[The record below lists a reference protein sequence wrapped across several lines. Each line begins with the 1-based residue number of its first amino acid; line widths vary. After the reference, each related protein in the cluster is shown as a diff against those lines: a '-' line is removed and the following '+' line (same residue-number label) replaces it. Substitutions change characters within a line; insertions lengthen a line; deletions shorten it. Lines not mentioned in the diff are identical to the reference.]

1 MIWLRLK
8 KKIEWMENSTMK
20 KKILRKCSVYE
31 CGIVHLEKVHDLA
44 GNITSLENHKSIP
57 FEVRR
62 VYYLYDVPGG
72 EERGGHAHYDLQQFV
87 VAVSGAFDVLL
98 DDGMNRKVV
107 HLDRP
112 FIGLHI
118 TTGIWRELLNFS
130 SGSVCLVL
138 ASHKYEEND
147 YIRDY
152 GQFKRQYKNI
162 YSPYI

>member
-1 MIWLRLK
+1 MTRVLK
-8 KKIEWMENSTMK
+8 QS
-20 KKILRKCSVYE
+20 SVYE
-31 CGIVHLEKVHDLA
+31 CSIVYLSKVHNRA
-44 GNITSLENHKSIP
+44 GNITAIENKRSIP
-57 FEVRR
+57 FDIKR

-72 EERGGHAHYDLQQFV
+72 EERGGHAHYELQQFV
-87 VAVSGAFDVLL
+87 VALSGAFDVLL
-98 DDGMNRKVV
+98 DDGTNKKVV

-138 ASHKYEEND
+138 ASHKYDESD

-152 GQFKRQYKNI
+152 DSFIRLVT
-162 YSPYI
+162 

>member
-1 MIWLRLK
+1 MK
-8 KKIEWMENSTMK
+8 NS
-20 KKILRKCSVYE
+20 RSVYD
-31 CGIVHLEKVHDLA
+31 CSIVHLPKVHNRS
-44 GNITSLENHKSIP
+44 GNITSLENNKSIP
-57 FEVRR
+57 FEVKR

-72 EERGGHAHYDLQQFV
+72 EERGGHAHHDLQQFV

-98 DDGMNRKVV
+98 DDGCNKKVV

-138 ASHKYEEND
+138 ASHKYDEKD

-152 GQFKRQYKNI
+152 AKFKRYFRDSN
-162 YSPYI
+162 SSDS